1 MGYTIGKKMTAFPP
15 HAMNEQGAP
24 PAFTGP
30 SAGSFFK
37 VGQVLSLATGAWRG
51 LGSMNPRFQWY
62 SGVSSVANATSASF
76 SVQTAG
82 NYGLTAR
89 LSMGNA
95 TWGTW
100 YKDAFVASLSA

>member
-1 MGYTIGKKMTAFPP
+1 MASIIGKKMTAYPP

-24 PAFTGP
+24 PTLTG
-30 SAGSFFK
+30 GLFK
-37 VGQVLSLATGAWRG
+37 VGSVLTVATGAWRG
-51 LGSMNPRFQWY
+51 LGAMNPRFQWFS
-62 SGVSSVANATSASF
+62 SGVAVANATSASF
-76 SVQTAG
+76 SVAAAG

-100 YKDAFVASLSA
+100 YKDAAVASLSA